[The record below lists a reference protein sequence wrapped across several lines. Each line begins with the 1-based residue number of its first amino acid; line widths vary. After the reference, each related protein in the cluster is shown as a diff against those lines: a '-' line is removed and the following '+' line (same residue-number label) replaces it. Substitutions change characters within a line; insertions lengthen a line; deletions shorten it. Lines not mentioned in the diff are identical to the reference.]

1 MRINLPPAPERYD
14 RDYYLRAISEIVDT
28 LKVGV
33 STKEAVGG
41 ILLLSPSGLVYS
53 LSVDDGGNLV
63 TTSVELGQRG
73 STPY

>member
-1 MRINLPPAPERYD
+1 MRIDLPPAPERYD

-28 LKVGV
+28 LKIGVG
-33 STKEAVGG
+33 TKEAVGG

-63 TTSVELGQRG
+63 TTSVDLGQRG